1 MLFQVGPVTI
11 DTFPFSVDSV
21 EREAEADFAT
31 KDLLGR
37 LKGREFVGEGDD
49 KFTLKGKIIP
59 SRQMLNG
66 LPELEMLHGARK
78 AGEALFVMRGDGSA
92 IGWFVIES
100 VKESHEMLG
109 RNGVGQVISHEM
121 KLTRV
126 DGPGGDSAFS
136 LIGSLLSLFG

>member
-1 MLFQVGPVTI
+1 MLYQVGPVTI
-11 DTFPFSVDSV
+11 DTFPFSIDTL

-49 KFTLKGKIIP
+49 RFILKGKIIP
-59 SRQMLNG
+59 SRAMMNG
-66 LPELEMLHGARK
+66 LPELEMLHGARR
-78 AGEALFVMRGDGSA
+78 AGEALFLMRGDGAA
-92 IGWFVIES
+92 IGWFVIEA
-100 VKESHEMLG
+100 VREAHELLG
-109 RNGVGQVISHEM
+109 PNGLGQIISHEVR
-121 KLTRV
+121 LTRV